1 VFSYKREAMRK
12 LAVAIV
18 MVPSLLSIAAA
29 AQRLSSPQP
38 GPVSPAAPVAIGGSN
53 LPFQRIGA
61 SDLVHLAVDDSP
73 ELSQTFRVDQH
84 GNLNLP
90 LLNKPIAAAGLMP
103 DALRDKIVAS
113 LKAQHLL
120 VNPVVDVSVVE
131 YRSRDVI
138 VAGEVKTPM
147 TIQELGDLRVL
158 GAISQAGGLL
168 PDAGPEIILEQANGS
183 VQRISVR
190 QLFDGLHPELNIP
203 VTAGAQIR
211 VPQCEQVFVV
221 GDVKRPGAF
230 PYQDMHDSTVLKLLA
245 LSGGLDS
252 FSLSKAYIYRTESG
266 NLQKTEIEVPLKR
279 ILDRKSEDIKLAPND
294 ILYVP
299 INGKLKASAS
309 VLNHVTGM
317 GNAAVSAAIWS
328 SH

>member
-1 VFSYKREAMRK
+1 M
-12 LAVAIV
+12 AIV
-18 MVPSLLSIAAA
+18 VVPALISIATL

-38 GPVSPAAPVAIGGSN
+38 GPVSPATPVAIGGSN
-53 LPFQRIGA
+53 LPFQPIGA

-73 ELSQTFRVDQH
+73 ELSQTFRVDRH

-90 LLNKPIAAAGLMP
+90 LLNKPVPAAGLMP
-103 DALRDKIVAS
+103 DALRDKIAAA

-120 VNPVVDVSVVE
+120 VNPIVDVSVVE
-131 YRSRDVI
+131 YRSRDVT
-138 VAGEVKTPM
+138 VAGAVKTPM
-147 TIQELGDLRVL
+147 TIQELGDLRLL
-158 GAISQAGGLL
+158 GALGQAGGLL
-168 PDAGPEIILEQANGS
+168 PEAGPEIIVEQPNGGA
-183 VQRISVR
+183 QRISVR
-190 QLFDGLHPELNIP
+190 QLLDGLHPQLNIP
-203 VTAGAQIR
+203 VIAGEQIR
-211 VPQCEQVFVV
+211 VPQCEEVFVV

-230 PYQDMHDSTVLKLLA
+230 PYQDMHDTTVLKLLA

-252 FSLSKAYIYRTESG
+252 FSRNKAYIYRTESSS
-266 NLQKTEIEVPLKR
+266 LQKTEIEVPLKR
-279 ILDRKSEDIKLAPND
+279 ILDRKSEDVKLAPND

-299 INGKLKASAS
+299 INGKLKTSAS